1 MLLLYFSEEFREIP
15 IEDPLRKRYA
25 VSNYGRLVSFNK
37 SIKEDGKEIKGGR
50 SDGYKTLHYRYKDQ
64 SRKGKERNRYV
75 FLYKLVAE
83 YFIPKDSE
91 DQLHVLHLDYVRD
104 NDKASNLKW
113 ATREEMLA
121 HHKKSPNVIAGRVRK
136 TVRDGRKLTTTQV
149 IRLKKQL
156 QDPHRKTRLKILA
169 KQFNISEM
177 QLYRIKSGEN
187 WGSIVV

>member
-25 VSNYGRLVSFNK
+25 VSNYGRLVSFNL

-50 SDGYKTLHYRYKDQ
+50 SDGYKTLHYRYTDK
-64 SRKGKERNRYV
+64 KGKKRNKYI
-75 FLYKLVAE
+75 FLYKLIAE

-91 DQLHVLHLDYVRD
+91 DQAHVLHLDYVRD
-104 NDKASNLKW
+104 NDKVNNLKW

-121 HHKKSPNVIAGRVRK
+121 HSRKSPHVIASRVRK

-156 QDPHRKTRLKILA
+156 LDPQRKTRMKILA
-169 KQFNISEM
+169 KQFNVSEM

-187 WGSIVV
+187 WGHIVV